1 LEDLFEPA
9 YRAGARIHNNS
20 WGAATASTYTVDSND
35 LDAYAA
41 KRRDVL
47 IVIAAGNEGTATHPF
62 NSAPCFVDWLSIG
75 SPASS
80 KNAHCMAYTD
90 LPGRSLQNDL
100 SVMVQDPTGAKI
112 TGNTELPAIT
122 NSDVDNNVEVI
133 RVDDPAPGRWLIQV
147 FARNLLRPPQ
157 DYA

>member
-1 LEDLFEPA
+1 MGTKHVIACALHETERNA
-9 YRAGARIHNNS
+9 AERRAGARIHNNS

-75 SPASS
+75 SPAPPRMRT
-80 KNAHCMAYTD
+80 AWLTPIAWAIIAERPERH
-90 LPGRSLQNDL
+90 
-100 SVMVQDPTGAKI
+100 GA
-112 TGNTELPAIT
+112 GSHRRE
-122 NSDVDNNVEVI
+122 
-133 RVDDPAPGRWLIQV
+133 
-147 FARNLLRPPQ
+147 
-157 DYA
+157 DYREH